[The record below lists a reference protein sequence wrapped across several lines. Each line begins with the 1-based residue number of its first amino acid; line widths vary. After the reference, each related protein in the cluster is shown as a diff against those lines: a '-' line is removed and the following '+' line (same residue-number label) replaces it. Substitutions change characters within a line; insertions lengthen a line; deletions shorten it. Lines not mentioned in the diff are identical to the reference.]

1 MQLLFLAAHL
11 LGLRVF
17 SEGVV
22 VVASGDEEERASSV
36 YLGLEMVVG
45 VVMMAQT
52 LGHKRQVGEK
62 EVHRSL

>member
-1 MQLLFLAAHL
+1 MQILRLAARL
-11 LGLRVF
+11 LDLRVF
-17 SEGVV
+17 SEGVA
-22 VVASGDEEERASSV
+22 VVASEDEESSSGSV
-36 YLGLEMVVG
+36 YFGLEMVVG